1 MDNIRESN
9 IRELKILPKEKEQL
23 DLLDKIVIRRE
34 FLGFN
39 TLGEIVKELRP
50 ELLNLFL
57 ENLVSEEKYDHLAVF
72 LGYAKKYFD
81 QDGLDKL
88 IHTLLY
94 DRVLLKILL
103 AMKSS
108 GDFAINMEGSFELSE
123 ASEYW
128 WYGISSAT
136 AYYMLSHDKFKNR
149 DVPLLN
155 PQKPLYWAFVL
166 RLNQD
171 HLKELIE
178 AEPFIAFI
186 FIEFLETQTESNQR
200 FIAVENPD
208 FISNI
213 IQVLKDVDTSDSNV
227 KRLQDILGEIV
238 DSQDI
243 VTQLK
248 TRIPEIKREDG
259 IDTQG
264 RVADSTRFINE
275 VAGTLIRLGD
285 DVDALSALEEF
296 RQEGLIT
303 NTEFGLIKT
312 RLGE

>member
-1 MDNIRESN
+1 MSSIRESV
-9 IRELKILPKEKEQL
+9 IHELKISPQEKEQL
-23 DLLDKIVIRRE
+23 DLLEKIVIKRE
-34 FLGFN
+34 FFGFK
-39 TLGEIVKELRP
+39 TLGEIVKFLRP
-50 ELLNLFL
+50 ELMNIFL

-72 LGYAKKYFD
+72 LGYARKYFD
-81 QDGLDKL
+81 QEGLDKL

-123 ASEYW
+123 ASDYW
-128 WYGISSAT
+128 WYGISSDT
-136 AYYMLSHDKFKNR
+136 AFYMLSHDKLKKR
-149 DVPLLN
+149 DLPLLN

-166 RLNQD
+166 RLNRN
-171 HLKELIE
+171 HLKEFIE
-178 AEPFIAFI
+178 AEPYMAFI
-186 FIEFLETQTESNQR
+186 FIEFLETQIETNQR

-213 IQVLKDVDTSDSNV
+213 ILVLKDVDTSDSNV
-227 KRLQDILGEIV
+227 KRLQNILGEIV

-243 VTQLK
+243 VAQLK
-248 TRIPEIKREDG
+248 TRIPELKREDS

-303 NTEFGLIKT
+303 NTEFGLIKV